1 LRGVHDP
8 GHAVRQLQLPGP
20 AEEPDLFGDR
30 RLRRR
35 ARLELLVNIDVPDVA
50 RAERFYGQA
59 FGLKPTRR
67 FGPEGV
73 ELSGWPAKVY
83 LLQKRAG
90 AIGAAADRRR
100 YERHWTPVHL
110 DVVVDDIEAALAR
123 ALAAG
128 ATAEGDIRT
137 GAWGRIVVLAD
148 PFGHGIC
155 LIQFLGRGYDEV
167 ATTA

>member
-1 LRGVHDP
+1 
-8 GHAVRQLQLPGP
+8 
-20 AEEPDLFGDR
+20 
-30 RLRRR
+30 
-35 ARLELLVNIDVPDVA
+35 
-50 RAERFYGQA
+50 
-59 FGLKPTRR
+59 
-67 FGPEGV
+67 V

-83 LLQKRAG
+83 LLLKRSG
-90 AIGAAADRRR
+90 TTGAATDKRR

-110 DVVVDDIEAALAR
+110 DVVVDDIEAAMAR

-137 GAWGRIVVLAD
+137 SVWGRIIVLAD

-167 ATTA
+167 ATKV

>member
-1 LRGVHDP
+1 MN
-8 GHAVRQLQLPGP
+8 
-20 AEEPDLFGDR
+20 
-30 RLRRR
+30 LRRR
-35 ARLELLVNIDVPDVA
+35 TTLDLLVNIDVPDLGQ
-50 RAERFYGQA
+50 AERFYTQA

-83 LLQKRAG
+83 LLQKKAG
-90 AIGAAADRRR
+90 TTGAATDKRR

-110 DVVVDDIEAALAR
+110 DVVVDNIEVALAR

-128 ATAEGDIRT
+128 ATAEGDIRE
-137 GAWGRIVVLAD
+137 GVWGRIIVLAD

-155 LIQFLGRGYDEV
+155 LIQFLNRGYDEV
-167 ATTA
+167 ATKA